1 MGEELGVDG
10 KMSKQHDSDV
20 FLVDL
25 EELEKLRDHMF
36 PVEGHRQQAFFTA
49 TITTSGC
56 TQERAEST
64 RSTAIKDSQSRDTV
78 CNVTYRG
85 F

>member
-10 KMSKQHDSDV
+10 EMCKQHDSDV
-20 FLVDL
+20 FLVDV

-49 TITTSGC
+49 TNTTSIC
-56 TQERAEST
+56 TRERREST
-64 RSTAIKDSQSRDTV
+64 RSTEITDAE
-78 CNVTYRG
+78 
-85 F
+85 

>member
-10 KMSKQHDSDV
+10 KMCKQHNSHM

-25 EELEKLRDHMF
+25 EELEKLRNHMF

-49 TITTSGC
+49 IITTSIC
-56 TQERAEST
+56 ANE
-64 RSTAIKDSQSRDTV
+64 
-78 CNVTYRG
+78 
-85 F
+85 